1 MTLILGLQ
9 FVEINYLELL
19 TTLSI
24 KVAKNKLFTL
34 VRIVKG
40 HFIKVSQEVGVT

>member
-1 MTLILGLQ
+1 MK
-9 FVEINYLELL
+9 VNYLRLL

-34 VRIVKG
+34 ILRIVKS
-40 HFIKVSQEVGVT
+40 HFVKVFEGVGVT